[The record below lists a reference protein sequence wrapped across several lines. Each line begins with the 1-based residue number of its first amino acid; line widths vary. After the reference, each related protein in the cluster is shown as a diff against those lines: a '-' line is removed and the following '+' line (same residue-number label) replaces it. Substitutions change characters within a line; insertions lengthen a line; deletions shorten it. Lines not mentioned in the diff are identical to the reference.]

1 MSEPTLEPFATR
13 VSWSW
18 TDPRTTAEWAA
29 LVAEL
34 LDGIAESLSS
44 ASAVPGRVIGHIKAI
59 ATFPG
64 GGHVRGSRVSATRPA
79 DVVVGGDAPASASE
93 ALIVLNVLVYG
104 YPHVECRDHVA
115 AMIAGTATRV
125 AATARTIMN
134 TTDHND
140 RTMP

>member
-1 MSEPTLEPFATR
+1 MSEPTLEPFAAQ
-13 VSWSW
+13 VNWSWS
-18 TDPRTTAEWAA
+18 DPRTTAEWAA

-34 LDGIAESLSS
+34 LDGIAEPV
-44 ASAVPGRVIGHIKAI
+44 SAVPGRVIGHIKAI

-79 DVVVGGDAPASASE
+79 DVELGGDAPDSASE
-93 ALIVLNVLVYG
+93 AVIVLNVLVYG